1 MGGKN
6 MHRLFKKNQILT
18 IPNLLS
24 LIRVLMIPIIV
35 WLYCDQGDYRS
46 ASGLVVLSGLTDV
59 ADGIIARK
67 FHLVSDLGKILD
79 PIADKLTQA
88 ALIFCLIS
96 KYEWMPWLFIFFAV
110 KEITM
115 GISGLIV
122 IKKKDVVNSA
132 QWFGKVATV
141 VLYAVM
147 ILLFLFPDIS
157 TTWANGMILLCA
169 AVLLLSMVK
178 YLTFHCRL
186 LRSKE
191 K

>member
-1 MGGKN
+1 
-6 MHRLFKKNQILT
+6 MHRLFRREQIIT

-24 LIRVLMIPIIV
+24 LVRLLLIPAII
-35 WLYCDQGDYRS
+35 WLYCKKEDYI
-46 ASGLVVLSGLTDV
+46 AAAIMTVLSGLTDV

-79 PIADKLTQA
+79 PTADKLTQA

-96 KYEWMPWLFIFFAV
+96 KYEWMLWLFIFFAV

-132 QWFGKVATV
+132 QWFGKLATV
-141 VLYAVM
+141 VLYTVM
-147 ILLFLFPDIS
+147 ILLFLFPTRQMHRPKQRKS
-157 TTWANGMILLCA
+157 
-169 AVLLLSMVK
+169 
-178 YLTFHCRL
+178 
-186 LRSKE
+186 
-191 K
+191 